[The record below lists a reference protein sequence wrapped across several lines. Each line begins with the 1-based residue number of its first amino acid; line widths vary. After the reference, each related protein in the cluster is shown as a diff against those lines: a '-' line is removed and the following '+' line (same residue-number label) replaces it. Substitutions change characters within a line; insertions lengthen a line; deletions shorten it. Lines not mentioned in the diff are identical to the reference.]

1 MRNFTLHVLLAGA
14 NLFTGTDA
22 RVQSRQNGSNVT
34 APAYPP
40 PYCTNGTPSVL
51 PPPSKFGHI
60 LFRGFEPLDINGP
73 VSALATLGRSR
84 HIDLSMIAETLDPVT
99 SAPLLPSMN
108 PLNSTSFVTMLPTH
122 TFATAPQDL
131 EVLMIPGGS
140 GSRSPYLNNTFVY
153 LRDTY
158 PKLRYLIT
166 VCTGSLVASRAGLLD
181 GKYATTNKQGW
192 VGVVATNPHV
202 HWVPQAR
209 WVVDGNIWSTSGV
222 SAGMDGTLGF
232 IECFY
237 GSAVVT
243 TVKNSMEFDWHQDPH
258 WDPFSVVYNVT
269 APVYVPPGA

>member
-1 MRNFTLHVLLAGA
+1 MRYLTLQVLLEGA

-22 RVQSRQNGSNVT
+22 RVQSRQKDSNVT

-40 PYCTNGTPSVL
+40 SYCTNGTPSAL
-51 PPPSKFGHI
+51 PPPRKLGYI

-84 HIDLSMIAETLDPVT
+84 HIELSMIAETLEPVT
-99 SAPLLPSMN
+99 SAPLLASVN
-108 PLNSTSFVTMLPTH
+108 PPNSTSFVTMLPTH
-122 TFATAPQDL
+122 TFQSASQDL

-140 GSRSPYLNNTFVY
+140 GSRSQYLNNTFVY
-153 LRDTY
+153 LHSIY

-181 GKYATTNKQGW
+181 GKHATTSKQGW
-192 VGVVATNPHV
+192 VAVVATNSRV

-209 WVVDGNIWSTSGV
+209 WVVDGKIWSTSGV
-222 SAGMDGTLGF
+222 SAGIDGTLGF

-237 GSAVVT
+237 GTAAVT
-243 TVKNSMEFDWHQDPH
+243 AVKNSMEFDWHQEPH

-269 APVYVPPGA
+269 APVYVPPGE

>member
-1 MRNFTLHVLLAGA
+1 MLQFLVAAAGLLTSTA
-14 NLFTGTDA
+14 A
-22 RVQSRQNGSNVT
+22 RLYPRQSVSNVT

-40 PYCTNGTPSVL
+40 SYCTNNTTSAL
-51 PPPSKFGHI
+51 PPPSKFGYI

-84 HIDLSMIAETLDPVT
+84 HIDLSMIAETLEPVT

-108 PLNSTSFVTMLPTH
+108 LLNSTSFVTMLPTH
-122 TFATAPQDL
+122 TFATAPKDL

-140 GSRSPYLNNTFVY
+140 GSRSPYLNATLAY
-153 LRDTY
+153 LQTTY

-192 VGVVATNPHV
+192 AGVVATNPHV

-222 SAGMDGTLGF
+222 SAGIDGTLGF

-243 TVKNSMEFDWHQDPH
+243 AVRNSMEFDWHQDPQ
-258 WDPFSVVYNVT
+258 WDPFRVVYNVT
-269 APVYVPPGA
+269 APVYVPPGE